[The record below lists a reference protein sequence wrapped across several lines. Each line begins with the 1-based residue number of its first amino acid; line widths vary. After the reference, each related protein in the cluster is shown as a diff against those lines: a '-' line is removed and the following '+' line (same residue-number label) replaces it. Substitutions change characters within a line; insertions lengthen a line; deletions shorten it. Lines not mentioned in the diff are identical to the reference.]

1 MTPHD
6 AKARHQIA
14 ALATA
19 VAMLSAALPFR
30 QSLAAQADDKKA
42 GKFTER
48 IVQVQSKDDIVNVG
62 ALFAP
67 PKDVAKPIA
76 IIWVHGWGV
85 NFYFPT
91 YIAIGRALAERGY
104 TTITGNTRMHDL
116 GNVEAWRE
124 DKRIRGGGYWGVTS
138 EEAKDLAAWI
148 DFVERL
154 GFKKVV
160 LVGHS
165 AGATAVQRYQA
176 ETQDSRVVGVVL
188 ASGNVRAD
196 TRVPKPKWI
205 AEAKQMIA
213 DGHPEDLVQGNDE
226 RQGPFVSAA
235 TFLDLVGTPRELK
248 DFFGTQTP
256 NAGITRIHCPL
267 LAFYGTNDV
276 GDAEDLELL
285 KSSIKRQPTGPS
297 SVKTVIINGAYHMY
311 AGQESQVADVVATWA
326 DTFAAESHTGKGE
339 AAKRP

>member
-1 MTPHD
+1 MIRHNL
-6 AKARHQIA
+6 KARSRIA
-14 ALATA
+14 AMATA
-19 VAMLSAALPFR
+19 ISAIGAVLPMGRGLAGQAANQKAEGVAE
-30 QSLAAQADDKKA
+30 Q
-42 GKFTER
+42 
-48 IVQVQSKDDIVNVG
+48 IIQVQTNDDIVDSG

-91 YIAIGRALAERGY
+91 YIAIGRSLAERGY

-116 GNVEAWRE
+116 GNVEAWRG

-176 ETQDSRVVGVVL
+176 ETQDTRVVGVVL

-196 TRVPKPKWI
+196 TRVPKPEWI

-213 DGHPEDLVQGNDE
+213 DGHQEDLVQGNDE
-226 RQGPFVSAA
+226 RHGPFVSAA
-235 TFLDLVGTPRELK
+235 TFLDLVGTPPELK

-267 LAFYGTNDV
+267 LALDR
-276 GDAEDLELL
+276 
-285 KSSIKRQPTGPS
+285 KSTRLNSSHEFVSRMPS
-297 SVKTVIINGAYHMY
+297 SA
-311 AGQESQVADVVATWA
+311 
-326 DTFAAESHTGKGE
+326 
-339 AAKRP
+339 